1 MERRL
6 LCVVVTARRYRTKT
20 DKQATGLQRLR
31 FVLGSVG
38 TPLAPLSF
46 ECVCLS
52 VYIGKGWSSVL
63 PTSGVTSKWRKEAL
77 GKHDTDLG
85 GPLCPEIDS
94 PSQMGDILQPIF
106 C

>member
-1 MERRL
+1 M
-6 LCVVVTARRYRTKT
+6 
-20 DKQATGLQRLR
+20 
-31 FVLGSVG
+31 
-38 TPLAPLSF
+38 APLSF

-94 PSQMGDILQPIF
+94 PSQMGHILQPIF
-106 C
+106 LLKNISAIWAMESFSCLIQSSKVTWL